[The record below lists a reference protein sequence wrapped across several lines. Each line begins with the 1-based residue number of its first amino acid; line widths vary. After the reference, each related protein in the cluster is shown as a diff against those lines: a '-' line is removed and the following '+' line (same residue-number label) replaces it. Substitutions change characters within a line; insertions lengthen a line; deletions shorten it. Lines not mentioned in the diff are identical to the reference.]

1 MSINVNKNNKDNKD
15 NNGKHDDN
23 FNMNKI
29 NTGEYKIQFYL
40 ENNNIKLDNIID
52 FNLIK
57 LLYELNPDIY
67 DKIDLHVLDAN
78 EAILLA
84 INKHLF
90 QDLGITQKYSL
101 LKIKKV
107 ILKKENKI
115 NFDLQSINKSNTRE
129 HSMSYLIPEKAEQ
142 LPIEHFIIVCN
153 VINQNKIDI
162 IIDFKIDTDLIE
174 LPDFMENALCKIFIK
189 MFKRVKQFIE
199 NIQ

>member
-1 MSINVNKNNKDNKD
+1 MSINVNKDNKN
-15 NNGKHDDN
+15 NNGKHVDN

-84 INKHLF
+84 INKPLF
-90 QDLGITQKYSL
+90 QDLGITQKYSH
-101 LKIKKV
+101 LKIKKA

-115 NFDLQSINKSNTRE
+115 VFDLQSISKTNLEESQ
-129 HSMSYLIPEKAEQ
+129 LVPDKAEQ
-142 LPIEHFIIVCN
+142 LPIERFIIACN
-153 VINQNKIDI
+153 LINQHKIEF